1 MHDIDRTL
9 MEYEPE
15 MEFEA
20 DQEGDYEYDEY
31 EYEYADMEGALDEAE
46 EMALAAE
53 LLEITDEA
61 ELDQFFGKLFKKI
74 GRAAGKFIKSPVG
87 RALGGILKSA
97 AKKALPIVG
106 GALGTVIGGPA
117 GGALGSQLAS
127 AGGKMFGLELE
138 GLSQE
143 DQEFEVA
150 RHFVRFAGTAA
161 EMAANA
167 SPSVDPRMAAKSAA
181 VAAAHKHAPG
191 LLRPVGA
198 SSSAMSSMSATPMMG
213 SGRSGRWIRR
223 GRKIILLNV

>member
-15 MEFEA
+15 MEFET
-20 DQEGDYEYDEY
+20 DQEGDYEYDEF
-31 EYEYADMEGALDEAE
+31 EYADMEGVLDEAE

-53 LLEITDEA
+53 LLGVMDEA

-74 GRAAGKFIKSPVG
+74 GRAGGRFIKSP
-87 RALGGILKSA
+87 LGNYLRGILKSA
-97 AKKALPIVG
+97 AQKALPIAG
-106 GALGTVIGGPA
+106 GALGTVVGGPL

-143 DQEFEVA
+143 DQEFEMA
-150 RHFVRFAGTAA
+150 KQFVRFAGTAA
-161 EMAANA
+161 EIAANA
-167 SPSVDPRMAAKSAA
+167 SPNVDPRIAAKSAA
-181 VAAAHKHAPG
+181 VTAAQQHAPG
-191 LLRPVGA
+191 LLRPAGT
-198 SSSAMSSMSATPMMG
+198 SRPSMSSMPTTPMMG

-223 GRKIILLNV
+223 GRKIVLYGV